1 MLFQVLWKKQ
11 PLWQLLGASAGTFLG
26 ITLLLLVWQSHQA
39 FQEYLQKEDQIFPS
53 RYLTLAKKVSILSNI
68 PGLKPHFSEQE
79 IQKLKSTEGVE
90 DLTPYTAANFNAEA
104 ILQFGESQAYRTELF
119 LESIPARFMEAP
131 PKEWDWTPDSDYLPV
146 LLPNSFLQLY
156 NFGFAP
162 ANGYPQVSKKMIGK
176 VPITL
181 LLPRPKRLP
190 KSIPARIVAFSDRI
204 TSILVPESFMQWAN
218 AQQGATSA
226 KPIHR
231 LLLKTKTPL
240 SPELTKQIQPYETN
254 QEMLKEGK
262 ADRLFKLALN
272 TTGGFGF
279 ALLLIAVLAYWLSFQ
294 MILHRSANNLRIL
307 LHIGYPPR
315 MLWLHYFKVQLI
327 IGTILL
333 VLATLTITQ
342 FQQYAQNFT
351 SKLGLELTMQPG
363 FSTFLQALL
372 PIAVIILLQ
381 TLSIRAHL
389 HKLASS

>member
-26 ITLLLLVWQSHQA
+26 ITMLLLVWQSNQA
-39 FQEYLQKEDQIFPS
+39 FQEYLQKEDQIFPP

-68 PGLKPHFSEQE
+68 PGLKPHFSEE
-79 IQKLKSTEGVE
+79 EMETLRNTEGVE

-104 ILQFGESQAYRTELF
+104 ILQFGDAQAYRTELF

-131 PKEWDWTPDSDYLPV
+131 PKDWEWTPESDYLPV

-190 KSIPARIVAFSDRI
+190 KSVPARIVAFSDRI

-218 AQQGATSA
+218 ALQDTTKT

-231 LLLKTKTPL
+231 ILLKTQTPL
-240 SPELTKQIQPYETN
+240 SPELTEHIRSYETN

-272 TTGGFGF
+272 TTGGFGIV
-279 ALLLIAVLAYWLSFQ
+279 LLLIAVLAYWLSFQ
-294 MILHRSANNLRIL
+294 MILHRSASNLKTL

-315 MLWLHYFKVQLI
+315 TLWLHYFRVQLI
-327 IGTILL
+327 ISTILL
-333 VLATLTITQ
+333 ILATITITE

-351 SKLGLELTMQPG
+351 SKLGLELTMQPW

-372 PIAVIILLQ
+372 PIVVILFLQ

-389 HKLASS
+389 NKLASS